1 MNLEGFIKSSDA
13 QKERKDLYDILYAL
27 NKSAIVAI
35 TDPQGNILFANE
47 LFCKTSQYSREE
59 LIGKNHRIL
68 NSGYHS
74 KEFFKEMWRTI
85 GNGKIWHGEICNR
98 RKDGTRYW
106 VYATIVPFLNEKGK
120 PYQYISIRTD
130 ITKEKELEEEIR
142 KSNEKYR
149 LITENSSDLIA
160 LINHHGDFHYV
171 SPSFESL
178 LETKLTVF
186 ENGNLFHF
194 VHKDDHQLLRYNI
207 RMIFQKKSDIVQL
220 EFRMKNQRNED
231 IDVEANINMVKDQFN
246 NKRDLLLIVIR
257 DIRVRKKI
265 EEKIYHLAFHDS
277 LTGLPNRRLFMNT
290 LHNEIVDRRYSKMKL
305 AILFID
311 LDDFKI
317 INDQFGHD
325 KGDLILIEAAERIK
339 NAIRPTDTVAR
350 LGGDEFIILLKDI
363 YSEDEARKYAH
374 EIIQCFQK
382 PVTLEENRLTLTCS
396 IGIAIY
402 PEHGIRGEELLKN
415 ADAALTRI
423 KGKGK
428 NGFLL
433 FDKQLQTE
441 SFERRLLENALR
453 SAILNK
459 QFYLEYQPKYN
470 FKDRSLI
477 GMEALVRWDHPDLGK
492 IPPGKFIPLAEETGL
507 IHQLGEWILYESC
520 RQNIEWQQKG
530 YKHMPVSVNV
540 SVRQLTDPDF
550 VLKVDKILQET
561 NLDPQW
567 LEIEVTESVFADL
580 ENAAFKLEQIRNLGI
595 HISIDDF
602 GTGYSSLSYIKHL
615 PIDTL
620 KVDQSFVK
628 DIHQNEESR
637 AIIKAVITLAKSIGI
652 NVIAEGV
659 ETKEH
664 MIRLIE
670 EGCNLGQGY
679 YFSRPLSVHDF
690 EQLMENSKEKRFIK

>member
-350 LGGDEFIILLKDI
+350 LGSDEFIILLKDI